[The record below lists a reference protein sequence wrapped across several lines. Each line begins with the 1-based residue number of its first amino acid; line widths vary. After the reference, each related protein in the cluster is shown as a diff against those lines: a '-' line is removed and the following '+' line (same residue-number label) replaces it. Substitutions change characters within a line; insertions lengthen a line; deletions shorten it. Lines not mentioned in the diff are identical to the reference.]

1 MNDRDLLEQLLA
13 EVKEISSN
21 QKNMDKKLDSMDKR
35 LSSLET
41 RFSSLE
47 TRLSSLETRFSS
59 LEEKLEVVN
68 FKCDTNRKKIEDLS
82 LDLKLFERDVKKDL
96 KQLHDTTETLVVV
109 LQNNGLLP
117 QTL

>member
-1 MNDRDLLEQLLA
+1 MNERDLLEQLLV

-21 QKNMDKKLDSMDKR
+21 QKSMDKKLDSMDK
-35 LSSLET
+35 
-41 RFSSLE
+41 
-47 TRLSSLETRFSS
+47 RLSSLETRFSS

-109 LQNNGLLP
+109 LKNNGLLP
-117 QTL
+117 QAL

>member
-1 MNDRDLLEQLLA
+1 MNEKDLLEQLLV
-13 EVKEISSN
+13 EVKGIGTN

-35 LSSLET
+35 LSSLESK
-41 RFSSLE
+41 FSL
-47 TRLSSLETRFSS
+47 

-96 KQLHDTTETLVVV
+96 KRLHDTTETLVVV

-117 QTL
+117 QAL

>member
-21 QKNMDKKLDSMDKR
+21 QKNMDKKLDSMDK
-35 LSSLET
+35 
-41 RFSSLE
+41 
-47 TRLSSLETRFSS
+47 RLSSLETRFSS